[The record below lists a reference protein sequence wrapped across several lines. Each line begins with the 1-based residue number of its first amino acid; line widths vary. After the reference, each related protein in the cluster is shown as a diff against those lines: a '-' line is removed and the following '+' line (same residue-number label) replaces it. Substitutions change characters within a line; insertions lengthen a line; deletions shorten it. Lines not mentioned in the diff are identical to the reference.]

1 MSYQEE
7 AEAEEQPFQVDN
19 CSMILLAAALG
30 AAAEGPTCFCGYF
43 FPLLLLVWWSS
54 GVPVGLLEWR
64 GRGKTEKNYFCDI
77 IYHLSLSRSLC
88 LTRASERR
96 SEPFT
101 QNEDESRVVLIC
113 YVSIIYRPCA
123 VHNVNIT
130 YHIPPRI
137 LDSR

>member
-54 GVPVGLLEWR
+54 GVSVGLLEWR

-88 LTRASERR
+88 LTRASDDQNR
-96 SEPFT
+96 SLKMRTNQEWFL
-101 QNEDESRVVLIC
+101 SVMYLL
-113 YVSIIYRPCA
+113 SIDLVPSTMSI
-123 VHNVNIT
+123 
-130 YHIPPRI
+130 
-137 LDSR
+137 